1 MLQSTSQEATGF
13 PAGRVAALAV
23 LLLVGFVLQPQAGA
37 GAAGAEAVEAP
48 GPLVDVAWV
57 KANAANDAV
66 RLLDIRNKI
75 GGGSAAVF
83 AQGHIPGSVYSDYL
97 QDGWR
102 TKREGVPGQLP
113 SVASLEALIG
123 GLGIGNDH
131 HVVIVAAG
139 ASALE
144 MGSATRVY
152 WTFKVLGHDA
162 VSILD
167 GGYRAYTADQAN
179 PVATGRSLPEAV
191 IFAAQFRPE
200 MVADRDDV
208 AAAMQSGGTLID
220 NRPTAQYLGQSSHP
234 AAQRPGTIP
243 GAVSVPESQLTDA
256 KGRFV
261 SSTRVAALLEA
272 AGVGAGDEE
281 AITFCNTGHWAS
293 LGWFA
298 QSEILGRK
306 NVRLYDG
313 SMVDWTAQTDL
324 PIEVEVAKT
333 Q

>member
-1 MLQSTSQEATGF
+1 MLKSIAPT
-13 PAGRVAALAV
+13 ALPAV
-23 LLLVGFVLQPQAGA
+23 LAGLLVTVL
-37 GAAGAEAVEAP
+37 AAAPARAAAAEP
-48 GPLVDVAWV
+48 GPLVDVEWV
-57 KANAANDAV
+57 KANAERDAV
-66 RLLDIRNKI
+66 RLLDIRNRI
-75 GGGSAAVF
+75 SGGSSAVF

-102 TKREGVPGQLP
+102 KTQDGIPGQLP
-113 SVASLEALIG
+113 PVADLEALIG

-167 GGYRAYTADQAN
+167 GGFRAYTADPAN
-179 PVATGRSLPEAV
+179 PIASGAVTPQPAAFVAD
-191 IFAAQFRPE
+191 FRPE
-200 MVADRDDV
+200 LVAGRSDVV
-208 AAAMQSGGTLID
+208 AAMKAGTALVD
-220 NRPTAQYLGQSSHP
+220 NRPAAQHLGQSSHP
-234 AAQRPGTIP
+234 AAARPGTIP
-243 GAVSVPESQLTDA
+243 GAVSVPEGRLTDA
-256 KGRFV
+256 EGRFV
-261 SSTRVAALLEA
+261 GRERVAQLLKS
-272 AGVGAGDEE
+272 AGLDDAEEGAI
-281 AITFCNTGHWAS
+281 AFCNTGHWAS

-298 QSEILGRK
+298 QSEILGHK

-313 SMVDWTAQTDL
+313 SMVDWTAQSDL
-324 PIEVEVAKT
+324 PVDVKSTAR

>member
-1 MLQSTSQEATGF
+1 MTEGLQMSQVDSLQQGRFRA
-13 PAGRVAALAV
+13 AGQAVLAALFLLGAV
-23 LLLVGFVLQPQAGA
+23 LALPSGVP
-37 GAAGAEAVEAP
+37 AAENVQ
-48 GPLVDVAWV
+48 PLVDVDWV
-57 KANAANDAV
+57 KTNAARNDV

-83 AQGHIPGSVYSDYL
+83 AKGHIPGSVYSDYL
-97 QDGWR
+97 KDGWR
-102 TKREGVPGQLP
+102 SKRDGVPGQLP
-113 SVASLEALIG
+113 PVADLEALIG
-123 GLGIGNDH
+123 GLGIGNDD

-167 GGYRAYTADQAN
+167 GGYRAYAADPSNPLAKGPSNPEATAFTAD
-179 PVATGRSLPEAV
+179 
-191 IFAAQFRPE
+191 FRPE
-200 MVADRDDV
+200 MIADRNDV
-208 AAAMQSGGTLID
+208 AAAMKAGTALID
-220 NRPTAQYLGQSSHP
+220 NRPTAQYLGRSSHP

-243 GAVSVPESQLTDA
+243 GAVSVPESQLTDG

-261 SSTRVAALLEA
+261 SSGRVSELLQA
-272 AGVGAGDEE
+272 AGVGAEDEG

-313 SMVDWTAQTDL
+313 SMVDWAAQTDL
-324 PIEVEVAKT
+324 PIEVKG

>member
-1 MLQSTSQEATGF
+1 MSK
-13 PAGRVAALAV
+13 AGARQLGNVLIPRRAFLAV
-23 LLLVGFVLQPQAGA
+23 LLLLGTNLALLSTAP
-37 GAAGAEAVEAP
+37 AADDVQ
-48 GPLVDVAWV
+48 PLVDVAWV
-57 KANAANDAV
+57 KSNAARDDV

-83 AQGHIPGSVYSDYL
+83 AEGHIPGSVYSDYL

-102 TKREGVPGQLP
+102 SQRDGVPGQLP
-113 SVASLEALIG
+113 PVADLEALIG
-123 GLGIGNDH
+123 GLGIGNDD

-167 GGYRAYTADQAN
+167 GGYRAYSADPSN
-179 PVATGRSLPEAV
+179 PVASGPSIPEATV
-191 IFAAQFRPE
+191 FAADFRPE
-200 MVADRDDV
+200 MVADSNDV
-208 AAAMQSGGTLID
+208 AAAMKAGTTLVD

-243 GAVSVPESQLTDA
+243 GAVSVPESQLTDGD
-256 KGRFV
+256 GRFV
-261 SSTRVAALLEA
+261 SSGRVSELLQA
-272 AGVGAGDEE
+272 AGVGAEE
-281 AITFCNTGHWAS
+281 EGAITFCNTGHWAS

-313 SMVDWTAQTDL
+313 SMVDWSAQSDL
-324 PIEVEVAKT
+324 PIEAKG

>member
-1 MLQSTSQEATGF
+1 MTEGPQMSQIDSQQRGNLRA
-13 PAGRVAALAV
+13 AGQAVLAALFLLGAV
-23 LLLVGFVLQPQAGA
+23 LAQPSSAP
-37 GAAGAEAVEAP
+37 AAGSVE
-48 GPLVDVAWV
+48 PLVDVDWV
-57 KANAANDAV
+57 KANAARDDV

-83 AQGHIPGSVYSDYL
+83 AEGHIPGSVYSDYL

-102 TKREGVPGQLP
+102 SKRDGVPGQLP
-113 SVASLEALIG
+113 SVADLEALIG
-123 GLGIGNDH
+123 GLGIGNDD

-167 GGYRAYTADQAN
+167 GGYRAYAVDPSN
-179 PVATGRSLPEAV
+179 PVARGPSRSEATV
-191 IFAAQFRPE
+191 FTADFRPE
-200 MVADRDDV
+200 MIADRNDV
-208 AAAMQSGGTLID
+208 AAAMKAGTTLID

-243 GAVSVPESQLTDA
+243 GAVSVPESQLTDD

-261 SSTRVAALLEA
+261 SSGRVSELLQA
-272 AGVGAGDEE
+272 AGVGAEDEG

-313 SMVDWTAQTDL
+313 SMVDWTAQRDL
-324 PIEVEVAKT
+324 PIEVKGK
-333 Q
+333 